1 VLSSRRKP
9 ERTSAKPRAV
19 AGATRWVRTVKT
31 LATPIGTAGVAITT
45 LPEEIAISQ
54 AEIDLLL
61 HWCGD
66 FLAAPVPERG

>member
-1 VLSSRRKP
+1 M
-9 ERTSAKPRAV
+9 AK
-19 AGATRWVRTVKT
+19 
-31 LATPIGTAGVAITT
+31 VAITS

-66 FLAAPVPERG
+66 LLAVPLPERG